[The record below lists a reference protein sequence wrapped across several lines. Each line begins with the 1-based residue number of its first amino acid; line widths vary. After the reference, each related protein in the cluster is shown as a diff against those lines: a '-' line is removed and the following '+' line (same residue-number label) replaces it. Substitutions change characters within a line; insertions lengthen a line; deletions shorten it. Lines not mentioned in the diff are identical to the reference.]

1 MLGAPGAAELAAS
14 SHLTPFFVSAST
26 IMLAYGAARTGA
38 SLFEQLRSVVFAKVA
53 QRSIRAL
60 ARSTFANLLNM
71 DLSYHL
77 SRQTGH
83 LSRAIDRG
91 TRGINFLLSS
101 MLFNVVPTALEVSL
115 VAAILADKCGPVFA
129 GVTVG
134 CVGAYALFTFQ
145 VSNFRVK
152 QRQVMNEVS
161 PLCVQ
166 RYIPAC
172 WHSSRPC
179 GRRTTLQGNGRL
191 TR

>member
-1 MLGAPGAAELAAS
+1 VIACLSTQVLNVQVPFIFKEAIDMLGAPGAVELAS
-14 SHLTPFFVSAST
+14 SSPLTPLFVSAGT
-26 IMLAYGAARTGA
+26 VMLAYGGARTGA

-60 ARSTFANLLNM
+60 ARTTFSNLLNM
-71 DLSYHL
+71 DLNYHL

-115 VAAILADKCGPVFA
+115 VAAILSHKCGPVFA
-129 GVTVG
+129 AVTIGSVG
-134 CVGAYALFTFQ
+134 TYALFTFK
-145 VSNFRVK
+145 VSGYRVK

-161 PLCVQ
+161 YL
-166 RYIPAC
+166 
-172 WHSSRPC
+172 H
-179 GRRTTLQGNGRL
+179 
-191 TR
+191 